1 VREDDLV
8 LAVLWIFS
16 GLLLIAGV
24 INIILLA
31 PSKLFTPEDAK
42 VWRVMVYGKGAMLL
56 LVSPIL
62 NEIVKATDSNQYA
75 LKCVQLAFIVV
86 ILVMS
91 AYAKTHRDQK
101 AVKLLKPDQP

>member
-1 VREDDLV
+1 MRDEDLS

-24 INIILLA
+24 VNIILLQ
-31 PSKLFTPEDAK
+31 PSKLFTVDDVK
-42 VWRVMVYGKGAMLL
+42 VWRVLVYGKGALLL
-56 LVSPIL
+56 LVCPIL
-62 NEIVKATDSNQYA
+62 NEIVQATDSNQYA
-75 LKCVQLAFIVV
+75 LKCVQLGFIVV

-101 AVKLLKPDQP
+101 SIKMFKQDQS